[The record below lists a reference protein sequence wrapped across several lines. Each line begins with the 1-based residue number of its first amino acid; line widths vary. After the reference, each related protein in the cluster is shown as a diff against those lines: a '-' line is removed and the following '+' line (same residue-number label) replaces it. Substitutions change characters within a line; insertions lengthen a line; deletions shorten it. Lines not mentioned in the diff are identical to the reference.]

1 MSNRI
6 ENNRRS
12 YTITSFDLEKM
23 SSVMNKKRNN
33 AEQKQINPT
42 NLRTVTVIMI
52 SLLSSIPHV
61 TGWSYSYYSPRS
73 LLSPSRHICTK
84 STRSTFT
91 LASSS
96 SSSSSLS
103 RMLSIRRQQFTPS
116 SSSQI
121 ILQQQSQA
129 SSSSTSSLETE
140 NSSLRDMIKQLEEE
154 NENLKKIQHQQQ
166 EIPEKQSTTRR
177 NNSSNNN
184 NKKIILETFEGEHM
198 FDSLPDNNTNNMM
211 MNMDGDNDD
220 DELWCDSLDGDTC
233 PLEPTLSFGEALRD
247 RAVWLVGTFCS

>member
-1 MSNRI
+1 
-6 ENNRRS
+6 
-12 YTITSFDLEKM
+12 
-23 SSVMNKKRNN
+23 MNKKRNN

-42 NLRTVTVIMI
+42 NLRTVTLIML

-61 TGWSYSYYSPRS
+61 TPWS
-73 LLSPSRHICTK
+73 LLSPSQHICTK

-91 LASSS
+91 LTSSLSS

-198 FDSLPDNNTNNMM
+198 FDSLPGNNTNNMM

>member
-12 YTITSFDLEKM
+12 YTITSFDLKKM

-73 LLSPSRHICTK
+73 LLSPSQHICTK

-91 LASSS
+91 LTS

-166 EIPEKQSTTRR
+166 EIQEKQSTTRR

>member
-12 YTITSFDLEKM
+12 YTITSFDLKKM

-73 LLSPSRHICTK
+73 LLSPSQHICTK

-91 LASSS
+91 LT
-96 SSSSSLS
+96 SSSSLS

-166 EIPEKQSTTRR
+166 EIQEKQSTARR
-177 NNSSNNN
+177 NNNNNNN

-198 FDSLPDNNTNNMM
+198 FDSLPNNNTNNMM
-211 MNMDGDNDD
+211 MDMDGDNDD

>member
-12 YTITSFDLEKM
+12 YTITSFDLKKM

-42 NLRTVTVIMI
+42 NLRTVTLIML

-61 TGWSYSYYSPRS
+61 TPWS
-73 LLSPSRHICTK
+73 LLSPSQHICTK

-91 LASSS
+91 LT
-96 SSSSSLS
+96 SSSSLS

-166 EIPEKQSTTRR
+166 EIQEKQSTAKR
-177 NNSSNNN
+177 NNNNSNNN

-198 FDSLPDNNTNNMM
+198 FDSLPNNNTNNMM
-211 MNMDGDNDD
+211 MDMDGDNDD

>member
-12 YTITSFDLEKM
+12 YTITSFDLKRM

-91 LASSS
+91 LTS

-154 NENLKKIQHQQQ
+154 NENLKEIQHQQQ
-166 EIPEKQSTTRR
+166 EIQEKQSTTRR

-198 FDSLPDNNTNNMM
+198 FDSLPNNNTNNMM
-211 MNMDGDNDD
+211 MDMDGDNDD